1 MAKPKRVRATTSPI
15 GSKINEILEAKKIPG
30 DYAAVA
36 KEFGVAV
43 TSVYG
48 WIDKGRIRK
57 DRLTKL
63 ADWSGR
69 PLEWWLDNGQAVDDE
84 KTALLKTLKDWRLKA
99 SPRSLRVIDQL
110 TVLAQKN
117 TLRDEDWQLI
127 EQLAAR
133 LNQPSP

>member
-1 MAKPKRVRATTSPI
+1 MLSTSEKLAAKLAEAISNPPI
-15 GSKINEILEAKKIPG
+15 TQT
-30 DYAAVA
+30 AVA
-36 KEFGVAV
+36 EHCGVTKQAV
-43 TSVYG
+43 QG
-48 WIDKGRIRK
+48 WLRNGRIDKKHLSTLARI
-57 DRLTKL
+57 T
-63 ADWSGR
+63 GR

-84 KTALLKTLKDWRLKA
+84 KTVLLKTLKDWRLKA